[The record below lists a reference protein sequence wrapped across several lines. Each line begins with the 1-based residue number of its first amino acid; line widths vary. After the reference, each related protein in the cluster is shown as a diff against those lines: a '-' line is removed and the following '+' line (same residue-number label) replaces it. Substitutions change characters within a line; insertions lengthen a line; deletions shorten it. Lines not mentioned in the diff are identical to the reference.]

1 MGRHRS
7 KNRRVGYWKGHI
19 AEYLAAAYL
28 IIKGY
33 RILAR
38 RYKTRSGE
46 IDIIALRGKRLAF
59 VEVKLRSDL
68 EKALG
73 ALTRY
78 QEKRIIA
85 ASKYWIR
92 KNQYYRKFNIAYDY
106 IALVPWK
113 KPGHYKDFYRE

>member
-1 MGRHRS
+1 M
-7 KNRRVGYWKGHI
+7 NRRKIRKKRFSYWKGHL
-19 AEYLAAAYL
+19 AEALASLYLML
-28 IIKGY
+28 KGY

-38 RYKTRSGE
+38 RYKTRAGE

-85 ASKYWIR
+85 SSKYWIR
-92 KNQYYRKFNIAYDY
+92 KNCYYKEFNIAYDY

-113 KPGHYKDFYRE
+113 KLSHFKDFYRE